1 MEILGVSL
9 LTGISFGIIYFL
21 LATGLS
27 IVLGL
32 MGIVNLAHGCLY
44 MTGAYLGITLAK
56 ATGGNFMIGLL
67 GGTIAAGIVG
77 LFIERGFL
85 SRLYRQ
91 EFAQILVTFGFIYVI
106 TNLHLWIYGTYPKAP
121 PMPAILSGTISIG
134 IVDFPTYRLAVIVI
148 GGLLFYGLWW
158 LQEKTK
164 IGAIIRAGMDDKEMT
179 TALGINLTPINIVAF
194 FIGSAL
200 AGFAGVIGTSAIGG
214 VNLESG
220 VDMLFVALVVVIIG
234 GVGSISGALIGA
246 LIIGISTALVA
257 SYFPTLGVF
266 VMYVAVILVLLFRPS
281 GILGRAT

>member
-1 MEILGVSL
+1 
-9 LTGISFGIIYFL
+9 
-21 LATGLS
+21 
-27 IVLGL
+27 
-32 MGIVNLAHGCLY
+32 
-44 MTGAYLGITLAK
+44 
-56 ATGGNFMIGLL
+56 MIGLL

-121 PMPAILSGTISIG
+121 PMPAILSGTVSIG
-134 IVDFPTYRLAVIVI
+134 TVDFPTYRLAVIVI